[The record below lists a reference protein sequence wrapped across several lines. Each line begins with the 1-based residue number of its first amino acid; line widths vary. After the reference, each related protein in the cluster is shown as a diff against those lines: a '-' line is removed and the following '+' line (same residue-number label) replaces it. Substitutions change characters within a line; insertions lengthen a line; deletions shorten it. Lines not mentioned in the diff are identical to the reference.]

1 MRILGTL
8 DHDEE
13 IPPHEPPVPDEI
25 SPPFKK
31 SSQAKKNR
39 NYEHK
44 NYEHHNDLS
53 QAQKNKMSRSE
64 SNSVNTMDSEEGG
77 CLPLWITDAPTW
89 LKLVIV
95 LSTALLVGAIVLI
108 GVGAALAVQE
118 EKLAEKQI
126 NDAPFSAPFNAPV
139 AAPITSPDDSPVMS
153 PNDPPSGTPD
163 NPPAASPVSGP
174 VSAPT
179 NEADDPTPAP
189 VATNQPPLAPGS
201 TAAPTRSATPAPTG
215 TTVSFF
221 VTGGRFTGDSLA
233 ALPEQLQSLPN
244 LDGNSVM
251 FHLGDWN
258 SPFATSCVESSYQT
272 NVALYNQSAI
282 PVYFVP
288 GDNEFNGT

>member
-1 MRILGTL
+1 MNKNESKSL
-8 DHDEE
+8 D
-13 IPPHEPPVPDEI
+13 
-25 SPPFKK
+25 
-31 SSQAKKNR
+31 
-39 NYEHK
+39 
-44 NYEHHNDLS
+44 
-53 QAQKNKMSRSE
+53 
-64 SNSVNTMDSEEGG
+64 TTDSEEGG
-77 CLPLWITDAPTW
+77 CLPLWITEAPTW

-118 EKLAEKQI
+118 EQAADNQ
-126 NDAPFSAPFNAPV
+126 NNNAPITAPFNSPV
-139 AAPITSPDDSPVMS
+139 AAPITSPNDSPVMS
-153 PNDPPSGTPD
+153 PDNPPSGTPD
-163 NPPAASPVSGP
+163 NPPVASPVSRP
-174 VSAPT
+174 VTAPT
-179 NEADDPTPAP
+179 TEADDPTPAP
-189 VATNQPPLAPGS
+189 VSASQPPLAPGS
-201 TAAPTRSATPAPTG
+201 TAAPTVGATPAPTG

-221 VTGGRFTGDSLA
+221 VTGGRFTGNSLA